1 MAFTGTGTN
10 FITINVFKMK
20 GNKLMTVETK
30 RFIIVGVG
38 GIGSYLADFIGR
50 VINVNAPGSQLVLV
64 DGDQFEPKNA
74 ARQNFSKYG
83 NKARSVGG
91 DLMDKLDNVFVI
103 PKAAWVVSEAKA
115 NSDGEDEEGVSLI
128 SAETLLKEGDVV
140 FCCVDNFGAR
150 KLIFDAA
157 AKLDNIDVFTG
168 GNEDDG
174 FGSTYYYRRREGV
187 DVTDHPGIHHNEF
200 VNPPDKNTGELSC
213 AERSKLVSGTQL
225 IATNVAVAANMCHDA
240 HQALFADAA
249 SDIDGDQSHVA
260 AAILTSEKMWNL
272 DDATSRAWARCSD
285 EVFELMCE
293 INSDIAEI
301 THGKVVKL
309 ETVS

>member
-1 MAFTGTGTN
+1 
-10 FITINVFKMK
+10 
-20 GNKLMTVETK
+20 
-30 RFIIVGVG
+30 VG

-64 DGDQFEPKNA
+64 DGDHFEPKNA
-74 ARQNFSKYG
+74 ERQNFSKMG
-83 NKARSVGG
+83 NKARSVGS
-91 DLMDKLDNVFVI
+91 DLMEKLENTLII
-103 PKAAWVVSEAKA
+103 PKAAWVVSDDAVG
-115 NSDGEDEEGVSLI
+115 NIDVDEDEGVGKIGAS
-128 SAETLLKEGDVV
+128 ELLKENDVV

-157 AKLDNIDVFTG
+157 QNIDNIDVFTG

-174 FGSTYYYRRREGV
+174 FGSTYYYCRRDGV
-187 DVTDHPGIHHNEF
+187 DVTFHPGVEHPEF
-200 VNPPDKNTGELSC
+200 VNPPDKNPGELSC
-213 AERSKLVSGTQL
+213 ADRAKIASGTQL

-240 HQALFADAA
+240 HQALFADAV
-249 SDIDGDQSHVA
+249 SDIEGDQSHFA

-272 DDATSRAWARCSD
+272 DDATSRAWARCD
-285 EVFELMCE
+285 EETFEKMCD

>member
-1 MAFTGTGTN
+1 MS
-10 FITINVFKMK
+10 
-20 GNKLMTVETK
+20 VEPG
-30 RFIIVGVG
+30 RFIIIGVG

-50 VINVNAPGSQLVLV
+50 VINVNAPGSQLLLV
-64 DGDQFEPKNA
+64 DGDHFEPKNA
-74 ARQNFSKYG
+74 ERQNFSKFG

-91 DLMDKLDNVFVI
+91 DLMEKLGDTLIV
-103 PKAAWVVSEAKA
+103 PKAAWVVSEDVAG
-115 NSDGEDEEGVSLI
+115 SGEDEEGVSLI
-128 SAETLLKEGDVV
+128 SAETLLQENDVV

-157 AKLDNIDVFTG
+157 AKMNNVDVFTG

-174 FGSTYYYRRREGV
+174 FGSTYYYRRRDGV
-187 DVTDHPGIHHNEF
+187 DVTDHPTVHHEEF
-200 VNPPDKNTGELSC
+200 VNPPDKNPGELSC
-213 AERSKLVSGTQL
+213 ADRAKLVSGTQL

-249 SDIDGDQSHVA
+249 SDVDGDKSHLA

-272 DDATSRAWARCSD
+272 DDATSRAWARCD
-285 EVFELMCE
+285 EATFEEMCNLNE
-293 INSDIAEI
+293 DVAEI
-301 THGKVVKL
+301 THGKLVIL